1 MKPHLYIIGGA
12 NGAGKTTAAMSL
24 LPQYLDVYE
33 FVNADEIARGLNP
46 LKPES
51 ANLLAGRVMIERV
64 HGLIKSKANFA
75 FETTCAGHHHAETIK
90 QAKAAGYVT
99 TLIFLW
105 LPSADMAVQR
115 VRSRVRQ
122 GGHNIP
128 EPTIRRRYAA
138 GLTNLTGLFLP
149 LVDKAVV
156 YDNTTAD
163 RAGLRKIVEK
173 NENGLEVFDQSLW
186 DMITDL
192 SKGEDA

>member
-12 NGAGKTTAAMSL
+12 NGAGKTTAAMTL

-46 LKPES
+46 LKPDS

-64 HGLIKSKANFA
+64 NSLIEARSNFA
-75 FETTCAGHHHAETIK
+75 FETTCAGYHHAETIK
-90 QAKAAGYVT
+90 RAKAAGYVT

-122 GGHNIP
+122 GGHDIP
-128 EPTIRRRYAA
+128 EPTIRRRYAT
-138 GLTNLTGLFLP
+138 GLTNLTRLFLP
-149 LVDKAVV
+149 LVDKAVI
-156 YDNTTAD
+156 YDNTTASRSD
-163 RAGLRKIVEK
+163 FHKIAEK
-173 NENGLEVFDQSLW
+173 NETGITVFDRPLW
-186 DMITDL
+186 DMIANFT
-192 SKGEDA
+192 GGNEE

>member
-12 NGAGKTTAAMSL
+12 NGAGKTTAAMTL

-51 ANLLAGRVMIERV
+51 ANLMAGRVMIDRI
-64 HGLIKSKANFA
+64 HKLIESKSNFA
-75 FETTCAGHHHAETIK
+75 FETTCSGHRHAERIK

-105 LPSADMAVQR
+105 LQSADMAVQR
-115 VRSRVRQ
+115 VHTRVRQ

-128 EPTIRRRYAA
+128 EPIIRRRYTA
-138 GLTNLTGLFLP
+138 GLVNLVKLFLP
-149 LVDKAVV
+149 LVDKAVI
-156 YDNTTAD
+156 YDNTTTNRLD
-163 RAGLRKIVEK
+163 FRKIAEK
-173 NENGLEVFDQSLW
+173 NEQGMTVFDHALW
-186 DMITDL
+186 NTIT
-192 SKGEDA
+192 SFSGENEL

>member
-12 NGAGKTTAAMSL
+12 NGAGKTTAAMTL

-51 ANLLAGRVMIERV
+51 ANLLAGRVMIDRV
-64 HGLIKSKANFA
+64 QSLIEAQSNFA
-75 FETTCAGHHHAETIK
+75 FETTCSGHHHAETIK
-90 QAKAAGYVT
+90 RAKAVGYVT

-105 LPSADMAVQR
+105 LPSADMAAQR
-115 VRSRVRQ
+115 VRSRVLQ
-122 GGHNIP
+122 GGHDIP

-138 GLTNLTGLFLP
+138 GLTNLTKLFLP

-156 YDNTTAD
+156 YDNTTATPS
-163 RAGLRKIVEK
+163 GFRKIAEK
-173 NENGLEVFDQSLW
+173 NENGLSVFDSSLW
-186 DMITDL
+186 DKITHF
-192 SKGEDA
+192 SGGEET

>member
-12 NGAGKTTAAMSL
+12 NGAGKTTAAMTL
-24 LPQYLDVYE
+24 LPQYLDIFE

-51 ANLLAGRVMIERV
+51 ANLMAERVMIERV
-64 HGLIKSKANFA
+64 HGLIEAKANFA
-75 FETTCAGHHHAETIK
+75 FETTCAGHHHADTIK

-186 DMITDL
+186 DTITDL
-192 SKGEDA
+192 SALRRI

>member
-12 NGAGKTTAAMSL
+12 NGAGKTTAAMTL

-46 LKPES
+46 LKPDS
-51 ANLLAGRVMIERV
+51 ANLMAGRVMIERV
-64 HGLIKSKANFA
+64 HGLIESKANFA

-138 GLTNLTGLFLP
+138 GLANLTKLFLP
-149 LVDKAVV
+149 LVDEAVI
-156 YDNTTAD
+156 YDNTTANQSD
-163 RAGLRKIVEK
+163 LRKIAEK
-173 NENGLEVFDQSLW
+173 NEHGLIIFDQPLW
-186 DMITDL
+186 NAIANF
-192 SKGEDA
+192 SGGNES